1 MCYPANGKKCH
12 LFPLPSNVPDFVPRK
27 PQLINEKRLIKAFP
41 WICYL
46 PGIYRLCQALTD
58 TYKNLLPALD
68 HDGDRFSPAESLRGS
83 IWRGRDCS
91 DFSQVKMARKFE
103 FDLSIT
109 LVYAIQSI
117 LARKFKFA

>member
-1 MCYPANGKKCH
+1 M
-12 LFPLPSNVPDFVPRK
+12 PRE
-27 PQLINEKRLIKAFP
+27 PQLINDKRLIEAFP

-58 TYKNLLPALD
+58 TYKKLLPALD

-91 DFSQVKMARKFE
+91 DFSQVGQFFVIFQILKK
-103 FDLSIT
+103 
-109 LVYAIQSI
+109 LV
-117 LARKFKFA
+117 K